1 MKAERPS
8 KRNVGPQ
15 ATARAAPRVRYKADV
30 RIGEAGERSF
40 RIRAISSVRLDPATS
55 EIVVPQAHAYE
66 FMELV
71 IHMVAEMDRHRK

>member
-1 MKAERPS
+1 
-8 KRNVGPQ
+8 
-15 ATARAAPRVRYKADV
+15 V

-40 RIRAISSVRLDPATS
+40 RIRAISSVRLDPVTS
-55 EIVVPQAHAYE
+55 EIVVPQTYAYE